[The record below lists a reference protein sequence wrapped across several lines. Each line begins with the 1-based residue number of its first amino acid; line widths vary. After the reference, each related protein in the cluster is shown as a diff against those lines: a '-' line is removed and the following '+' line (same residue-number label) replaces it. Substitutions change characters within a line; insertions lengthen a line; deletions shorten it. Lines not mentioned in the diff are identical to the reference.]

1 MLQALAGNKEEIK
14 NQMNKENFVRL
25 TEPKNNKN
33 RPSLLRGWLKGP
45 IAQVLVLA
53 LIVASLPAPVKA
65 QFQDKS
71 GSLPGIISG
80 KTVAIV
86 GVAVGVGAGLL
97 IFYLVKKKKG
107 APHVKLDTPPAK
119 FTDVVAGQQAKEI
132 VRVTNH
138 MNDPVTVK
146 AISVDDKTGA
156 LAIGDAKQVPFTLA
170 PGEPFEIPVTV
181 SSRDG
186 EGKGRLRIVATT
198 DKLKKDDVQFIDVS
212 YGQQKSKLK
221 KLIP

>member
-1 MLQALAGNKEEIK
+1 MAGNTKDREPI
-14 NQMNKENFVRL
+14 NKEIFMRT
-25 TEPKNNKN
+25 TEPKNNN
-33 RPSLLRGWLKGP
+33 SRPSLFRGWLRIP
-45 IAQVLVLA
+45 IVPVVVLA
-53 LIVASLPAPVKA
+53 LVITSMPQPAKA
-65 QFQDKS
+65 DYVDKS
-71 GSLPGIISG
+71 GSLPGIVSG
-80 KTVAIV
+80 KTVAIA
-86 GVAVGVGAGLL
+86 GAAVGVGVGLL
-97 IFYLVKKKKG
+97 IFYIVKKKKG
-107 APHVKLDTPPAK
+107 TPHVRLDTPPAK

-146 AISVDDKTGA
+146 AISVDDKSGA

-181 SSRDG
+181 SSHDG
-186 EGKGRLRIVATT
+186 GGKGRLRIVATT